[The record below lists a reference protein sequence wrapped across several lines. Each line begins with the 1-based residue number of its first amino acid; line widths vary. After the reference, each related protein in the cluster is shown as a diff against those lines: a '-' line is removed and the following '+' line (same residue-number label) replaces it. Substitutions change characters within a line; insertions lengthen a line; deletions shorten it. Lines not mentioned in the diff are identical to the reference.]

1 MNIKK
6 PKSAKPEFRNSGIEG
21 FVNPKSKI
29 QNPKSNTILDE
40 IVARKHD
47 TVAELKRIHSEA
59 DLRDATTSAPVPR
72 DFFHALQDGGDPAI
86 IAEIKKASPSAGV
99 ICPDLDVEAIVA
111 SYEKGGAA
119 AISVITEEY
128 FFQGKLEYLRRA
140 HDAGSLPLLCKDFII
155 DPIQVFAAR
164 AAGADALLL
173 VTAVLDQNSL
183 VSLLNMARS
192 LGMACLVEV
201 HDEDGLGRVLATD
214 ARIIGINNRDLRTF
228 EVRLETTL
236 RLRPLVPTDR
246 LVVSESGIHE
256 RADLETLAA
265 VGVDAVLVGTSLMR
279 AVDPEQKLREL
290 RGRP

>member
-1 MNIKK
+1 M
-6 PKSAKPEFRNSGIEG
+6 
-21 FVNPKSKI
+21 
-29 QNPKSNTILDE
+29 ILDE
-40 IVARKHD
+40 IVARKHR
-47 TVAELKRIHSEA
+47 TVAELRRTHSEA
-59 DLRDATTSAPVPR
+59 DLREATTFVPVPR
-72 DFFHALQDGGDPAI
+72 DFYDALQDGEDPAI

-99 ICPDLDVEAIVA
+99 IRPDLDVGAIVE

-119 AISVITEEY
+119 AISVITEED

-140 HDAGSLPLLCKDFII
+140 HKAGCTPLLCKDFII

-173 VTAVLDQNSL
+173 VTAILDQNSL
-183 VSLLNMARS
+183 VSLLNTARS

-201 HDEDGLGRVLATD
+201 HDEDELGRVLATD

-228 EVRLETTL
+228 EVKLETTL
-236 RLRPLVPTDR
+236 RLRPLVSPNR

-256 RADLETLAA
+256 RADLERLAA

-279 AVDPEQKLREL
+279 AADPGEKLREL
-290 RGRP
+290 RGRA

>member
-1 MNIKK
+1 M
-6 PKSAKPEFRNSGIEG
+6 
-21 FVNPKSKI
+21 
-29 QNPKSNTILDE
+29 ILDE
-40 IVARKHD
+40 IVARKRGSIE
-47 TVAELKRIHSEA
+47 ELKRIHSEA
-59 DLRDATTSAPVPR
+59 DLREATTSAPVPR
-72 DFFHALQDGGDPAI
+72 DFFHALQHGEDPAI

-99 ICPDLDVEAIVA
+99 IRPDLDVEAIVA

-119 AISVITEEY
+119 AISVITEED
-128 FFQGKLEYLRRA
+128 FFHGKLEYLRRA
-140 HDAGSLPLLCKDFII
+140 HEAGCVPLLCKDFII
-155 DPIQVFAAR
+155 DPIQLFAAR

-173 VTAVLDQNSL
+173 VTAVLDQNFL

-201 HDEDGLGRVLATD
+201 HDEDELGRVLATD

-236 RLRPLVPTDR
+236 RLRPLVPVDR

-279 AVDPEQKLREL
+279 AADPEEKLREL
-290 RGRP
+290 RGRA